1 MSEKR
6 AGRPVLDFIK
16 AASVVTVL
24 MVVVHVPL
32 FAVVTG
38 AVLTAL
44 LIAGVWK

>member
-1 MSEKR
+1 MTEKR
-6 AGRPVLDFIK
+6 AGHPFWDFVK

-24 MVVVHVPL
+24 MVVVHVPI

-38 AVLTAL
+38 VVLTAL

>member
-1 MSEKR
+1 MTEKR
-6 AGRPVLDFIK
+6 AGHPFWDFVK
-16 AASVVTVL
+16 AASVVTVF
-24 MVVVHVPL
+24 MVVVHVPI

>member
-1 MSEKR
+1 MTEKR

-16 AASVVTVL
+16 AMTVGLIL
-24 MVVVHVPL
+24 MVVIHVPL